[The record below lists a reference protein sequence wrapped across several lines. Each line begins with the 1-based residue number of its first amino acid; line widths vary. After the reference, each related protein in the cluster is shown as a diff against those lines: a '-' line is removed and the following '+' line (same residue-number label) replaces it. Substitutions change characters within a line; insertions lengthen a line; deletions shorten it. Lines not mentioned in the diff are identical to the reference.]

1 MSSRYDQREWAR
13 LERLRAIGFTPTG
26 TNGDLAAKLLGDRNQ
41 AQEAATLVAGYDR
54 RAR

>member
-26 TNGDLAAKLLGDRNQ
+26 TNG
-41 AQEAATLVAGYDR
+41 EAATLDGEFTVEEL
-54 RAR
+54 RAATAPLGEG